1 MNFKIGD
8 IVSRKSYNN
17 DCVFV
22 IYKIKDGIAFLK
34 GKCKRLNADA
44 PLSDLKINENVLLC
58 KGVCNMSEN
67 FNSHIACEGTDNDIN
82 WVCKVCKDLQN
93 YAGMYLYQREREKN
107 HSRIDPGDCNY
118 DYI

>member
-44 PLSDLKINENVLLC
+44 PLSDLKINENR
-58 KGVCNMSEN
+58 
-67 FNSHIACEGTDNDIN
+67 DDIN
-82 WVCKVCKDLQN
+82 EVVFLVWNTTFFLSDFMLFSKIKIRL
-93 YAGMYLYQREREKN
+93 LFE
-107 HSRIDPGDCNY
+107 
-118 DYI
+118 